1 MLDYVAKYKQLQNET
16 AAADSQLTL
25 SDMIDCPLP
34 VASISTS
41 QSNIDSVSR

>member
-1 MLDYVAKYKQLQNET
+1 MQDYVAKYKQLQNET

-34 VASISTS
+34 ASISTS
-41 QSNIDSVSR
+41 RSNIDSVSR